1 MGRGDIGNN
10 GVANDGNGK
19 SEEHHDAPEFE
30 AIRGKCNENYTF
42 MSAVSWTEAEKK
54 KKKSTARTCD
64 RGGNGVW
71 DNRPQL
77 GLVGTG
83 CDLQIV
89 ENGWELRHVSHL
101 GLKKMQSAER
111 TANLQRD
118 QSCKAPP
125 RGKNTR

>member
-30 AIRGKCNENYTF
+30 AIRGKGNENCTF
-42 MSAVSWTEAEKK
+42 VSVVSWTGAKRISRE
-54 KKKSTARTCD
+54 RTCD
-64 RGGNGVW
+64 WGGNCVW
-71 DNRPQL
+71 DDRPQL
-77 GLVGTG
+77 GLVGVG

-89 ENGWELRHVSHL
+89 ENGWELRHVSNL
-101 GLKKMQSAER
+101 GLKKMESAER

-118 QSCKAPP
+118 QSCKAQ
-125 RGKNTR
+125 RQGKNKR